1 MTEITAEWLKKKT
14 KEVTAVL
21 DDGFQYTDL
30 FKMIPVAMEIVEG
43 VRGIS
48 GEEKLAT
55 FVSLMTKVI
64 EETDTPW
71 VPDALVDPIMVS
83 LLEPLAEMAIKFSK
97 GEVAVNSS

>member
-1 MTEITAEWLKKKT
+1 MARILQLAALTLIAPLCAQNGDRNGEVQGALPADLAIPAAPVLSAE
-14 KEVTAVL
+14 
-21 DDGFQYTDL
+21 
-30 FKMIPVAMEIVEG
+30 
-43 VRGIS
+43 
-48 GEEKLAT
+48 EELAT